1 LKLPGLSPLKLAGL
15 EGDQPEAYRLE
26 RQALLQTVHSF
37 AELVGTPL
45 ADGVDAL
52 GWPRALTADFGEV
65 VDKLGAVFGDLPP
78 RSSTKVTPFT
88 LSALSRG

>member
-1 LKLPGLSPLKLAGL
+1 LSPLKLARL
-15 EGDQPEAYRLE
+15 ESDQPEAYRLE

-52 GWPRALTADFGEV
+52 CGPRALTADFGEV

-78 RSSTKVTPFT
+78 RSSTKVPPFT